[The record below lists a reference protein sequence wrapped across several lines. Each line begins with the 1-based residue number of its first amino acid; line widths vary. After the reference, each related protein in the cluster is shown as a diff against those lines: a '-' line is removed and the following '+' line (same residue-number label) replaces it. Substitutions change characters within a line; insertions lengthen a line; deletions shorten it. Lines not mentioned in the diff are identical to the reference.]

1 MMKEELQAAYKK
13 LEEAEEQIKRM
24 KKREIMEY
32 KVQQILIAAGYIT
45 QEKINEAMDILQDL
59 PDNN

>member
-1 MMKEELQAAYKK
+1 
-13 LEEAEEQIKRM
+13 
-24 KKREIMEY
+24 MEH
-32 KVQQILIAAGYIT
+32 KAQQILIAAGYIT

>member
-45 QEKINEAMDILQDL
+45 QEKLNEAMDILQDL